1 MASNQ
6 REAELRRIWGASYE
20 ANLDA
25 AVDVLDSLSKDH
37 QERFIQKGG
46 AKDFDAL
53 RLMGSEAYTNPK
65 HPDHQRA
72 SQTVREHT
80 ESMFGNEPPE
90 VF

>member
-6 REAELRRIWGASYE
+6 REAELRLIWGANYE
-20 ANLDA
+20 ANLDT
-25 AVDVLDSLSKDH
+25 AVDVLDSLSKDR

-46 AKDFDAL
+46 AGDFEAL

-80 ESMFGNEPPE
+80 ESMFGNEPP